1 MYIRSDEKLGKGLK
15 KKGEMKRVRG
25 EEATNRLK

>member
-15 KKGEMKRVRG
+15 KGGDEESERG